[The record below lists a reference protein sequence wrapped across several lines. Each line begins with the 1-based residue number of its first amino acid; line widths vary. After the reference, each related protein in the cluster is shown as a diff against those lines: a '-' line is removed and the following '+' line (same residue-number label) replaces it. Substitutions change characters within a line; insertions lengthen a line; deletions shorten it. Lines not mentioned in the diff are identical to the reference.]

1 MKNKLYCRI
10 GHWGLSFMG
19 LIHIFPVNI
28 GCKHKQV
35 KLSLQRP
42 AARYDGI
49 GKIGGGYGSLV
60 SMVT

>member
-1 MKNKLYCRI
+1 MCIALFQRI
-10 GHWGLSFMG
+10 GDMLFLLPKIVRS
-19 LIHIFPVNI
+19 
-28 GCKHKQV
+28 KKQV

>member
-1 MKNKLYCRI
+1 MCQSIPEK
-10 GHWGLSFMG
+10 
-19 LIHIFPVNI
+19 
-28 GCKHKQV
+28 KQV

-49 GKIGGGYGSLV
+49 GKIEMNHEGAGGGHGSLV